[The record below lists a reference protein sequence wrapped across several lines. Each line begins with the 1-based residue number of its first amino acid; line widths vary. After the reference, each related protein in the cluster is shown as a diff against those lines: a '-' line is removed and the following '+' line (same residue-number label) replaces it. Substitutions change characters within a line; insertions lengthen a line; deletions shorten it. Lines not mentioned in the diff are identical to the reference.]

1 MLSFLFTID
10 KNPWA
15 SHLNDLTTA
24 WYGGLPL
31 KSVAFIRISCHHI
44 PPSQY
49 PQPSSRDRQRWF
61 QSSQNCLSS
70 SCGGLKKYF
79 SKYFSEVFLMWNML
93 NLLSPLSTSWP
104 CPLKPGRAR
113 PLYSH
118 QSIIWHQPQVVTQFQ
133 DGHIFQTVRSQVM
146 SHTDV
151 TCGGGLLPLVWAQA
165 GLLVSWLP
173 QLTRHTGA
181 GRGQRSS

>member
-1 MLSFLFTID
+1 M
-10 KNPWA
+10 
-15 SHLNDLTTA
+15 
-24 WYGGLPL
+24 
-31 KSVAFIRISCHHI
+31 IS
-44 PPSQY
+44 
-49 PQPSSRDRQRWF
+49 PQPGMGVSPKISSVHTDFLPPYPFHHNILSLRLETDRQRWF
-61 QSSQNCLSS
+61 QSSQNYLSS

-133 DGHIFQTVRSQVM
+133 DGHIFRTVRSQVM